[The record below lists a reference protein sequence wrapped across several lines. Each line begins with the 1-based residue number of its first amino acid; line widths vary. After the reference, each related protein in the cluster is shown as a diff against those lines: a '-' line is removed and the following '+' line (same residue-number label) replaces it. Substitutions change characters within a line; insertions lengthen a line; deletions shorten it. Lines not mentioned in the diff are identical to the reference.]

1 MRKPLIYN
9 LFLLA
14 FALQASAQD
23 NVSLVLWHADGTTTD
38 VELYLKPRIEF
49 IGDKVCISSDSLK
62 MEYSK
67 TDILRF
73 TFKGEGT
80 GITAPQ
86 SEANYN
92 QEGDRLVFHG
102 INAADKVAVYTA
114 NGVRVPVRLT
124 TTSDGFSL
132 PLSSIPSGVYIL
144 SVNGKT
150 SKFVRP

>member
-1 MRKPLIYN
+1 MRKPLIYI

-38 VELYLKPRIEF
+38 VELYLKPHIEF
-49 IGDKVCISSDSLK
+49 TGDKVCISSDSLK

-73 TFKGEGT
+73 TYKGIST
-80 GITAPQ
+80 DITSPQ
-86 SEANYN
+86 LKADYN
-92 QEGDRLVFHG
+92 KEGDRIVFHG
-102 INAADKVAVYTA
+102 INSTDKVAVYRS
-114 NGVRVPVRLT
+114 NGIRVPVRLT
-124 TTSDGFSL
+124 SSSDGFSL
-132 PLSSIPSGVYIL
+132 SLSSIPPGVYIL
-144 SVNGKT
+144 NVNGKT

>member
-38 VELYLKPRIEF
+38 VELYLKPRVEF
-49 IGDKVCISSDSLK
+49 AGDKVRITSTVLN
-62 MEYSK
+62 MEYPK

-73 TFKGEGT
+73 TYKGEGT
-80 GITAPQ
+80 GITAPRTDADY
-86 SEANYN
+86 SK
-92 QEGDRLVFHG
+92 EGDRLVFHG

-114 NGVRVPVRLT
+114 NGVRVPVQLT
-124 TTSDGFSL
+124 SFDGFSL

-144 SVNGKT
+144 SVNGRT